1 MLLVLSAPITARLL
15 PKESLQPTDGWFGMF
30 TPLQIQLIVSEH
42 CYLARGMEVGTK
54 SIYIAHLDTLIACF
68 NVCTGDIGSD
78 LQ

>member
-1 MLLVLSAPITARLL
+1 
-15 PKESLQPTDGWFGMF
+15 MF